1 MSLSD
6 YELSRKERGKEMIEQ
21 YKKMVEEDKENLIKD
36 INKYSIID
44 FMLEK
49 GYIPFVYNGCYGG
62 EGMSLE
68 AYHLN
73 GLLNKDDNNRV
84 KTARIILYLWNR
96 ANGDYSKP
104 IFDFVK
110 NDYHKII
117 HTEEY
122 NGLESISLN
131 IDVYK
136 LMKIEEITNSNIT
149 SDKKILKIKMI
160 LNLYNVEDVI
170 IEYEDI

>member
-84 KTARIILYLWNR
+84 KTARIILYL
-96 ANGDYSKP
+96 
-104 IFDFVK
+104 
-110 NDYHKII
+110 
-117 HTEEY
+117 
-122 NGLESISLN
+122 
-131 IDVYK
+131 
-136 LMKIEEITNSNIT
+136 
-149 SDKKILKIKMI
+149 
-160 LNLYNVEDVI
+160 
-170 IEYEDI
+170 